1 MDYLSGW
8 SKCKR
13 RLSGITAIVTG
24 GNAGIGRETVLDL
37 YLRGARVIMAC
48 RDIKKA
54 EIAKLKIE
62 KSTEAEEERG
72 SLVVEQIEL
81 SNLQS
86 VRNFVGRILDREA
99 TIHIL
104 INNAGVMMCPEGR
117 TEDGF
122 EMHMAT
128 NYFGHA
134 LLSLMLLPRLA
145 ESGPARIVFVA
156 SRLHTYCDLDLNDI
170 NFQRTT
176 YNPLSAY
183 GRSKTA
189 EVLFSRALAR
199 KLREHNI
206 DNVTTYSLHPGVIS
220 TGIAR
225 HFSDNFLR
233 CTTWLFDNLLSWFL
247 KSPRCGAQTTIHCAV
262 DPACATDSGL
272 YYRLSID
279 WSVRSVTK

>member
-1 MDYLSGW
+1 
-8 SKCKR
+8 
-13 RLSGITAIVTG
+13 
-24 GNAGIGRETVLDL
+24 
-37 YLRGARVIMAC
+37 MAC

-86 VRNFVGRILDREA
+86 
-99 TIHIL
+99 
-104 INNAGVMMCPEGR
+104 
-117 TEDGF
+117 
-122 EMHMAT
+122 
-128 NYFGHA
+128 
-134 LLSLMLLPRLA
+134 
-145 ESGPARIVFVA
+145 
-156 SRLHTYCDLDLNDI
+156 
-170 NFQRTT
+170 
-176 YNPLSAY
+176 
-183 GRSKTA
+183 
-189 EVLFSRALAR
+189 
-199 KLREHNI
+199 EHNI